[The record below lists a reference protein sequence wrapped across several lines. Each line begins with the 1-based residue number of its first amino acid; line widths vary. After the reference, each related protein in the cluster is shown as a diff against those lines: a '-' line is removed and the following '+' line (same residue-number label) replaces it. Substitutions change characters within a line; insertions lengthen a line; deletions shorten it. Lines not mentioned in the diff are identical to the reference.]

1 MAAVMTRGNA
11 LDIAVERCFAYLGDP
26 ELEARYPNRTLF
38 VGGDNPQYAQM
49 ATQGLQEGHP
59 VVIMYPDGQEL
70 LIQPESSGGARLEA
84 RDTSG
89 TPIAA

>member
-1 MAAVMTRGNA
+1 MAAIMTRGNA

-59 VVIMYPDGQEL
+59 VVIVYPDGQEL
-70 LIQPESSGGARLEA
+70 LIQPEPSGGARLEA

>member
-1 MAAVMTRGNA
+1 METVMSQQDA

-49 ATQGLQEGHP
+49 ATEGLQEGHP
-59 VVIMYPDGQEL
+59 VVIVYPDGQEL
-70 LIQPESSGGARLEA
+70 LIRPEPTGGARLEA

-89 TPIAA
+89 KPIAA

>member
-1 MAAVMTRGNA
+1 MSRGDA

-38 VGGDNPQYAQM
+38 VGGDNPRYAQM
-49 ATQGLQEGHP
+49 ATDGLREGHP
-59 VVIMYPDGQEL
+59 VVIVYPDGHEL
-70 LIQPESSGGARLEA
+70 LIDPQPAGGPRIEA

-89 TPIAA
+89 RPLAA